1 MIVYPEIDPVAISVG
16 PLTIHW
22 YGLMYLTG
30 FAMVWILGMHRA
42 KQPDSGWSKQQV
54 EDLVFYGAVGLILGA
69 RFGYILFYNFSNFIA
84 DPVILLKVWQGGMS
98 FHGGAL
104 GVMVALI
111 LFRRKYQKHYFDIT
125 DFMLPL
131 APPGLMA
138 GRMGNF
144 INAELPGRVADADLP
159 WAFIYPHV
167 DNLPRHPSS
176 LYQALTE
183 GLLLFLILWFFSAK
197 KKPRAAVSGLFLLGY
212 GSFRFTTEFFR
223 EPDAHLGFVAFDW
236 MSQGQVLST
245 PMILAGIALII
256 WAYKTDDKKEGT
268 AS

>member
-1 MIVYPEIDPVAISVG
+1 MIVYPEIDPVAISLG

-30 FAMVWILGMHRA
+30 FALMWVLGMYRA
-42 KQPDSGWSKQQV
+42 KQPDSGWTKQQV

-69 RFGYILFYNFSNFIA
+69 RVGYILFYNFSAFID
-84 DPVILLKVWQGGMS
+84 DPTILLKVWQGGMS

-104 GVMVALI
+104 GVMLALI
-111 LFRRKYQKHYFDIT
+111 LYNRKYHKNYFDIT

-131 APPGLMA
+131 APPGLLA

-159 WAFIYPHV
+159 WAFIYSHI

-176 LYQALTE
+176 LYQALTN
-183 GLLLFLILWFFSAK
+183 GLLLFIILWAFSSK
-197 KKPRAAVSGLFLLGY
+197 KRPRMAVSGLFLLGY

-223 EPDAHLGFVAFDW
+223 EPDAHMGFVAFDW

-245 PMILAGIALII
+245 PMIIAGLALIVL
-256 WAYKTDDKKEGT
+256 AYKKQVKT
-268 AS
+268 S

>member
-1 MIVYPEIDPVAISVG
+1 MIVYPEINPVAFSIG
-16 PLTIHW
+16 PLTVHW

-30 FAMVWILGMHRA
+30 FALMWVLGTYRA
-42 KQPDSGWSKQQV
+42 KQPGSGWTRQQV

-69 RFGYILFYNFSNFIA
+69 RIGYILFYNFSNFIA
-84 DPVILLKVWQGGMS
+84 DPVILFKVWQGGMS
-98 FHGGAL
+98 FHGGAI
-104 GVMVALI
+104 GVVVAMI
-111 LFRRKYQKHYFDIT
+111 LFRRKYQKNFFDIA
-125 DFMLPL
+125 DFLVPL
-131 APPGLMA
+131 APPGLFA

-144 INAELPGRVADADLP
+144 INAELPGRVADPDLP

-176 LYQALTE
+176 LYQGLSE
-183 GLLLFLILWFFSAK
+183 GFLLFVIMWFFSMK
-197 KKPRAAVSGLFLLGY
+197 PKPRAAVGGLFLLCY

-223 EPDAHLGFVAFDW
+223 EPDVQLGFVAFGW

-245 PMILAGIALII
+245 PMIIAGIGLMI
-256 WAYKTDDKKEGT
+256 WAYKKKVY

>member
-1 MIVYPEIDPVAISVG
+1 MIVYPEIDPVAISLG
-16 PLTIHW
+16 PISVHW

-30 FAMVWILGMHRA
+30 FAMMWVLGMYRA
-42 KQPDSGWSKQQV
+42 KQPDSGWTKQQV
-54 EDLVFYGAVGLILGA
+54 EDLVFYGAVGLVLGA
-69 RFGYILFYNFSNFIA
+69 RVGYILFYNFSAFI
-84 DPVILLKVWQGGMS
+84 DNPIIILRIWEGGMS

-104 GVMVALI
+104 GVMLALI
-111 LFRRKYQKHYFDIT
+111 LYNRKYHKNYFDIT

-131 APPGLMA
+131 APPGLLA

-159 WAFIYPHV
+159 WAFIYTHI

-176 LYQALTE
+176 LYQALTN
-183 GLLLFLILWFFSAK
+183 GLLLFVILWAFSSK
-197 KKPRAAVSGLFLLGY
+197 KRPRMAVSGLFLLGY

-223 EPDAHLGFVAFDW
+223 EPDAHMGFVAFDW

-245 PMILAGIALII
+245 PMIIAGLALLVL
-256 WAYKTDDKKEGT
+256 AYKKQVK
-268 AS
+268 A

>member
-1 MIVYPEIDPVAISVG
+1 MIVYPEIDPVAISLG
-16 PLTIHW
+16 PISIHW

-30 FAMVWILGMHRA
+30 FALMWILGMHRA
-42 KQPDSGWSKQQV
+42 KQPDSGWNKQQV

-69 RFGYILFYNFSNFIA
+69 RIGYILFYNFSAFLN
-84 DPVILLKVWQGGMS
+84 DPAMLLKVWEGGMS

-104 GVMVALI
+104 GVMIALI
-111 LFRRKYQKHYFDIT
+111 LYNRKYKKNYFDIT

-131 APPGLMA
+131 VPPGLLA

-159 WAFIYPHV
+159 WAFIYTHV

-176 LYQALTE
+176 LYQALTN
-183 GLLLFLILWFFSAK
+183 GLLLFIILWTFSSK
-197 KKPRAAVSGLFLLGY
+197 KRPRMAVSGLFLLGY
-212 GSFRFTTEFFR
+212 GSFRFTTELFR
-223 EPDAHLGFVAFDW
+223 EPDAHMGFVAFDW
-236 MSQGQVLST
+236 MSQGQALSL
-245 PMILAGIALII
+245 PMIIAGIAILIF
-256 WAYKTDDKKEGT
+256 AYKKQAK

>member
-1 MIVYPEIDPVAISVG
+1 MIVYPEIDPVAISLG
-16 PLTIHW
+16 PISIHW

-30 FAMVWILGMHRA
+30 FAMMWILGMYRA
-42 KQPDSGWSKQQV
+42 KQPDSGWTKQQV
-54 EDLVFYGAVGLILGA
+54 EDLVFYGAVGLVLGA
-69 RFGYILFYNFSNFIA
+69 RVGYILFYNFSAFI
-84 DPVILLKVWQGGMS
+84 DNPIIILRIWEGGMS

-104 GVMVALI
+104 GVMLALV
-111 LFRRKYQKHYFDIT
+111 LYNRKYQKNYFDIT

-131 APPGLMA
+131 APPGLLA

-159 WAFIYPHV
+159 WAFIYSHV

-176 LYQALTE
+176 LYQALTN
-183 GLLLFLILWFFSAK
+183 GLLLFIILWTFSSK
-197 KKPRAAVSGLFLLGY
+197 KRPRMAVSGLFLLGY

-223 EPDAHLGFVAFDW
+223 EPDAHMGFVAFDW
-236 MSQGQVLST
+236 MSQGQALST
-245 PMILAGIALII
+245 PMIIAGIALIVL
-256 WAYKTDDKKEGT
+256 AYKKQAK

>member
-1 MIVYPEIDPVAISVG
+1 MITYPEIDPVAISVG
-16 PLTIHW
+16 PLAIHW

-30 FAMVWILGMHRA
+30 FALMWVLGMYRA
-42 KQPDSGWSKQQV
+42 RQPDSGWTKQQV

-69 RFGYILFYNFSNFIA
+69 RFGYILFYNFSAFLD
-84 DPVILLKVWQGGMS
+84 DPTILFKVWQGGMS

-104 GVMVALI
+104 GVMAALI
-111 LFRRKYQKHYFDIT
+111 LYNRKYKKNYFDIT

-131 APPGLMA
+131 APPGLLA

-159 WAFIYPHV
+159 WAFIYTHV

-176 LYQALTE
+176 LYQALTN
-183 GLLLFLILWFFSAK
+183 GLLLFIILWTFSSK
-197 KKPRAAVSGLFLLGY
+197 KRPRMAVSGLFLLGY
-212 GSFRFTTEFFR
+212 GSFRFFTEFFR

-245 PMILAGIALII
+245 PMIIAGIAILIY
-256 WAYKTDDKKEGT
+256 AYKKQAKE
-268 AS
+268 A

>member
-1 MIVYPEIDPVAISVG
+1 MITYPEIDPVAISVG

-30 FAMVWILGMHRA
+30 FALMWLLGMYRA
-42 KQPDSGWSKQQV
+42 KQADSGWKKQEV

-69 RFGYILFYNFSNFIA
+69 RVGYILFYNFSAFLA
-84 DPVILLKVWQGGMS
+84 DPIILLKVWQGGMS

-104 GVMVALI
+104 GVMAALI
-111 LFRRKYQKHYFDIT
+111 LYNRKYKKNYFDIT

-131 APPGLMA
+131 APPGLFA

-159 WAFIYPHV
+159 WAFIYTHV

-176 LYQALTE
+176 LYQALTN
-183 GLLLFLILWFFSAK
+183 GLLLFIILWTFSSK
-197 KKPRAAVSGLFLLGY
+197 KRPRMAVSGVFLLGY

-223 EPDAHLGFVAFDW
+223 EPDAHMGFVAFDW
-236 MSQGQVLST
+236 MSQGQALSV
-245 PMILAGIALII
+245 PMIIAGIALIVL
-256 WAYKTDDKKEGT
+256 AYKKQAQT
-268 AS
+268 S

>member
-1 MIVYPEIDPVAISVG
+1 MILYPEIDPVALSVG

-30 FAMVWILGMHRA
+30 FALMWILGMHRA
-42 KQPDSGWSKQQV
+42 KQPNSGWTKQQV

-69 RFGYILFYNFSNFIA
+69 RFGYILFYNFSAFMDNPI
-84 DPVILLKVWQGGMS
+84 ILFKVWQGGMS

-104 GVMVALI
+104 GVMAALV
-111 LFRRKYQKHYFDIT
+111 LYNRKYKKNYFDIT

-131 APPGLMA
+131 APPGLLA

-159 WAFIYPHV
+159 WAFIYSHI

-176 LYQALTE
+176 LYQALTN
-183 GLLLFLILWFFSAK
+183 GLLLFIILWVFSSK
-197 KKPRAAVSGLFLLGY
+197 KRPRMAVSGLFLLGY
-212 GSFRFTTEFFR
+212 GGFRFTTEFFR
-223 EPDAHLGFVAFDW
+223 EPDAHMGFVAFDW
-236 MSQGQVLST
+236 MSQGQLLST
-245 PMILAGIALII
+245 PMIIAGIALIVF
-256 WAYKTDDKKEGT
+256 AYKNQAKS
-268 AS
+268 A

>member
-1 MIVYPEIDPVAISVG
+1 MIVYPEIDPVAISLG
-16 PLTIHW
+16 PISIHW

-30 FAMVWILGMHRA
+30 FALMWILGMHRA
-42 KQPDSGWSKQQV
+42 KQPGSGWNKQQV

-69 RFGYILFYNFSNFIA
+69 RIGYILFYNFSAFLN
-84 DPVILLKVWQGGMS
+84 DPAMLLKVWEGGMS

-104 GVMVALI
+104 GVMIALI
-111 LFRRKYQKHYFDIT
+111 LYNRKYKKNYFDIT

-131 APPGLMA
+131 VPPGLLA
-138 GRMGNF
+138 GSMGNF

-159 WAFIYPHV
+159 WAFIYTHV

-176 LYQALTE
+176 LYQALTN
-183 GLLLFLILWFFSAK
+183 GLLLFIILWTFSSK
-197 KKPRAAVSGLFLLGY
+197 KRPRMAVSGLFLLGY

-223 EPDAHLGFVAFDW
+223 EPDAHMGFVAFDW
-236 MSQGQVLST
+236 MSQGQALSL
-245 PMILAGIALII
+245 PMIIAGIAILIF
-256 WAYKTDDKKEGT
+256 AYKKQAK

>member
-1 MIVYPEIDPVAISVG
+1 MIVYPDIDPIAFSLG
-16 PLTIHW
+16 PLKVHW

-30 FAMVWILGMHRA
+30 FAMMWMLGNYRA
-42 KQPDSGWSKQQV
+42 KQPNSGWTKAQV
-54 EDLVFYGAVGLILGA
+54 EDLVFYGAIGLILGA
-69 RFGYILFYNFSNFIA
+69 RIGYILFYNLSAFLDNPAILFI
-84 DPVILLKVWQGGMS
+84 VWEGGMS

-104 GVMVALI
+104 GVMIGLI
-111 LFRRKYQKHYFDIT
+111 FFARKYQKNYFDIT

-131 APPGLMA
+131 APPGLLA

-176 LYQALTE
+176 LYQGLTE
-183 GLLLFLILWFFSAK
+183 GLLLFIILWLFSAK
-197 KKPRAAVSGLFLLGY
+197 RKPRMAVSGLFLLGY
-212 GSFRFTTEFFR
+212 GCFRFTTEFFR
-223 EPDAHLGFVAFDW
+223 EPDVQLGFVAFDW

-245 PMILAGIALII
+245 PMIIGGITLLVL
-256 WAYKTDDKKEGT
+256 AYKFKVKTQ
-268 AS
+268 

>member
-1 MIVYPEIDPVAISVG
+1 MIVYPEIDPVAISLG
-16 PLTIHW
+16 PISVHW

-30 FAMVWILGMHRA
+30 FAMMWILGMYRA

-54 EDLVFYGAVGLILGA
+54 EDLVFYGAVGLVLGA
-69 RFGYILFYNFSNFIA
+69 RVGYILFYNFSAFI
-84 DPVILLKVWQGGMS
+84 DNPIIILRIWEGGMS

-104 GVMVALI
+104 GVMLALI
-111 LFRRKYQKHYFDIT
+111 LYNRKYHKNYFDIT

-131 APPGLMA
+131 APPGLLA

-144 INAELPGRVADADLP
+144 INAELPGRVAGADLP
-159 WAFIYPHV
+159 WAFIYSHI

-176 LYQALTE
+176 LYQALTN
-183 GLLLFLILWFFSAK
+183 GLLLFIILWTFSSK
-197 KKPRAAVSGLFLLGY
+197 KRPRMAVSGLFLLGY

-223 EPDAHLGFVAFDW
+223 EPDAHMGFVAFDW

-245 PMILAGIALII
+245 PMIIAGLALIVL
-256 WAYKTDDKKEGT
+256 AYKKQVKT
-268 AS
+268 S